1 MAARSLKRVLLIHT
15 AFLGDIV
22 LASPVLAALRAELP
36 EVEIFFLTTAGGVAL
51 LESNPWGVKPLPFHK
66 RGVDS
71 GWRGLLRKGRE
82 LKSLNPDLVFCLHRS
97 LRSTILAKLAGGESW
112 GFREGA
118 MSFLF
123 DNRVRRSG
131 LEFEAKKNLALI
143 EAWSGKNDFSPYP
156 RLGVS
161 PADEARSEELLRG
174 VSGFAVLA
182 PSSVWATK
190 RWPGEKFGELAL
202 RIQRELGL
210 RTVIVGGEEDRMA
223 SAAVL
228 EKAPASIDLTGK
240 TSLGALKSVLSKADL
255 VVSNDSSPLHM
266 AIAMGTKVVGV
277 FGPTT
282 KELGFFPLA
291 PAGHSAVAE
300 VKELECRP
308 CGMHGHDRCPLG
320 HFRCMLDLEVNQV
333 FAEVNRLYAASDR

>member
-1 MAARSLKRVLLIHT
+1 VLLIHT

-36 EVEIFFLTTAGGVAL
+36 DAEIFFLTTGGGVAL
-51 LESNPWGVKPLPFHK
+51 LENNPWGVKPIPFHK
-66 RGVDS
+66 RGADS

-97 LRSTILAKLAGGESW
+97 LRSTILAKLCGGESW

-123 DNRVRRSG
+123 DHRVSRQG
-131 LEFEAKKNLALI
+131 FAYEAEKNLALVK
-143 EAWSGKNDFSPYP
+143 AWSGQKEFSPFP

-161 PADEARSEELLRG
+161 PADEAKSGELLAKAGRF
-174 VSGFAVLA
+174 VVLA

-202 RIQRELGL
+202 RIQKELGL
-210 RTVIVGGEEDRMA
+210 DTVIVGSEEDRAA

-228 EKAPASIDLTGK
+228 EKAPSSIDLTGK

-291 PAGHSAVAE
+291 PAGRSAVAE
-300 VKELECRP
+300 LKELECRP

-333 FAEVNRLYAASDR
+333 FAEVNRLYAARDR

>member
-1 MAARSLKRVLLIHT
+1 M
-15 AFLGDIV
+15 
-22 LASPVLAALRAELP
+22 
-36 EVEIFFLTTAGGVAL
+36 
-51 LESNPWGVKPLPFHK
+51 
-66 RGVDS
+66 
-71 GWRGLLRKGRE
+71 
-82 LKSLNPDLVFCLHRS
+82 
-97 LRSTILAKLAGGESW
+97 RSTLLTKLAGGESW

-118 MSFLF
+118 ASFLF
-123 DNRVRRSG
+123 DHRVSRKG
-131 LEFEAKKNLALI
+131 FGFEAEKNLALL
-143 EAWSGKNDFSPYP
+143 AQWSGQKEISPYP
-156 RLGVS
+156 QLGVS
-161 PADEARSEELLRG
+161 SADESRALELVGKLDRF
-174 VSGFAVLA
+174 VVLA

-202 RIQRELGL
+202 RIKNELGL
-210 RTVIVGGEEDRMA
+210 STVIVGSEEDRAA

-228 EKAPASIDLTGK
+228 EKSPSSLDLTGK

-291 PAGHSAVAE
+291 PQGQSAVAE
-300 VKELECRP
+300 VKELDCRP
-308 CGMHGHDRCPLG
+308 CGLHGHDRCPLG

-333 FAEVNRLYAASDR
+333 FSEVNRLLCHP

>member
-1 MAARSLKRVLLIHT
+1 MAARNLKRVLVIHT

-22 LASPVLAALRAELP
+22 LASPFLAGLRAELP
-36 EVEIFFLTTAGGVAL
+36 QAEIRFLTTGGGVAL
-51 LESNPWGVKPLPFHK
+51 LDGNPWGVQPVPFHK
-66 RGVDS
+66 RGTDS
-71 GWRGLLRKGRE
+71 GMRGLLRKGRE
-82 LKSLNPDLVFCLHRS
+82 LKAWKPDLVFCLHRS
-97 LRSTILAKLAGGESW
+97 LRSTMLAKLSGGESW

-118 MSFLF
+118 ASFLF
-123 DNRVRRSG
+123 DHRVSRKPG
-131 LEFEAKKNLALI
+131 TYEAEKNLALL
-143 EAWSGKNDFSPYP
+143 ERWSGREGFSPFP

-161 PADEARSEELLRG
+161 AADEEKCRELLAGAGRF
-174 VSGFAVLA
+174 VVLA

-210 RTVIVGGEEDRMA
+210 KVVVVGSEEDRAA

-228 EKAPASIDLTGK
+228 EKAPACIDLTGK

-291 PAGHSAVAE
+291 PAGRSAVAE

-308 CGMHGHDRCPLG
+308 CGLHGHDRCPLG

-333 FAEVNRLYAASDR
+333 FAEVNRIYAARDR

>member
-1 MAARSLKRVLLIHT
+1 VAARNLERVLVIHT

-22 LASPVLAALRAELP
+22 LATPFLAGLRAELP
-36 EVEIFFLTTAGGVAL
+36 EAEIHFLTTGGGVAI
-51 LESNPWGVKPLPFHK
+51 LENNPWGVRAIPFHK
-66 RGVDS
+66 RGADAGFS
-71 GWRGLLRKGRE
+71 GLWRKGRE
-82 LKSLNPDLVFCLHRS
+82 LKALRPDLVFCLHRS
-97 LRSTILAKLAGGESW
+97 LRSTILTKLVGGESW

-118 MSFLF
+118 ASFLF
-123 DNRVRRSG
+123 RHRVSRDG
-131 LEFEAKKNLALI
+131 IAYEAEKNLALLKGW
-143 EAWSGKNDFSPYP
+143 AGRNDFSPYP
-156 RLGVS
+156 KLGAS
-161 PADEARSEELLRG
+161 AADEERASELLRDAG
-174 VSGFAVLA
+174 RFVVLA

-202 RIQRELGL
+202 RIQKELGL
-210 RTVIVGGEEDRMA
+210 ATVIVGSEEDKA
-223 SAAVL
+223 ATQAVL
-228 EKAPASIDLTGK
+228 EKAPASLDFTGK

-255 VVSNDSSPLHM
+255 VVSNDSSPLHI

-291 PAGHSAVAE
+291 PAGRAAVAE

-308 CGMHGHDRCPLG
+308 CGLHGHDRCPLG

-333 FAEVNRLYAASDR
+333 FGEVSQLLCPP